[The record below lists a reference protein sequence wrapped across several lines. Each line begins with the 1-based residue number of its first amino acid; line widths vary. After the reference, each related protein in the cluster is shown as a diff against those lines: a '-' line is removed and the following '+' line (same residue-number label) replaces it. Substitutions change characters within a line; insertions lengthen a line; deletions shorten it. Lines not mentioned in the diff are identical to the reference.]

1 MLHAWEKFG
10 SAKAA
15 EEHFSKYSHKKPKS
29 PEAAFRH
36 RVEGMVGYVGM
47 VKGKSSTVY
56 CTLHDRLAKVTGG
69 TTLSHPVY
77 KDNAG
82 MVVYCEGKTDPVHLR
97 AALKYFHKNGMF
109 TDLNVSFHLYNNQEK
124 VSNSTLYDIYAHRS
138 ILKDNGKI
146 EVYLLDSDDSR
157 FTGKARA
164 EGRDYVRSDN
174 NVYLAVLPK
183 PDHRSFDT
191 VCIEHYYIDEDL
203 MREDK
208 AGRRIYLSREFD
220 RETGF
225 HLENKELR
233 SGKLSVL
240 SKSDHEIITDSVLD
254 RHDCNHALSKNDF
267 AKAVSGNAKTH
278 RGMDFSHFKV
288 IFNMLL
294 EIQSKGHLQAN
305 Y

>member
-1 MLHAWEKFG
+1 M
-10 SAKAA
+10 
-15 EEHFSKYSHKKPKS
+15 
-29 PEAAFRH
+29 
-36 RVEGMVGYVGM
+36 
-47 VKGKSSTVY
+47 
-56 CTLHDRLAKVTGG
+56 
-69 TTLSHPVY
+69 
-77 KDNAG
+77 
-82 MVVYCEGKTDPVHLR
+82 
-97 AALKYFHKNGMF
+97 
-109 TDLNVSFHLYNNQEK
+109 
-124 VSNSTLYDIYAHRS
+124 
-138 ILKDNGKI
+138 KDNGKI

-157 FTGKARA
+157 FTVKARA

-294 EIQSKGHLQAN
+294 EIQSKGCVFRSIATQGFQS
-305 Y
+305 

>member
-1 MLHAWEKFG
+1 M
-10 SAKAA
+10 
-15 EEHFSKYSHKKPKS
+15 
-29 PEAAFRH
+29 
-36 RVEGMVGYVGM
+36 
-47 VKGKSSTVY
+47 
-56 CTLHDRLAKVTGG
+56 
-69 TTLSHPVY
+69 
-77 KDNAG
+77 
-82 MVVYCEGKTDPVHLR
+82 
-97 AALKYFHKNGMF
+97 
-109 TDLNVSFHLYNNQEK
+109 
-124 VSNSTLYDIYAHRS
+124 
-138 ILKDNGKI
+138 KDNGKI

-157 FTGKARA
+157 FTVKARA

-267 AKAVSGNAKTH
+267 CQSSIRQRQDSPWNGLFAFQSHIQYAFRNPKQRSPSGKLLN
-278 RGMDFSHFKV
+278 DFF
-288 IFNMLL
+288 
-294 EIQSKGHLQAN
+294 E
-305 Y
+305 